1 MPKIITVF
9 RIFVASPSD
18 LDEERMLLEEVIR
31 ELNLTWPHT
40 LGVSLELIKW
50 ETHVIPGAGN
60 YPQEV
65 INKQLPTDYDIFL
78 GMFWSR
84 IGTTTP
90 HSQSGTI
97 EEFES
102 AYQRWQQNPK
112 SIRLMIYFKTTPLSP
127 DNIDTDQLRLL
138 KEFRNSLSEKGILY
152 DTFKG
157 GEEFSQ
163 LLRVHLSRQVQELLK
178 PGDIATNPSVAPIAG
193 TPESMVEKSVE
204 LPEDEGFLDLI
215 ETVVTASQRATEVM
229 KHITDAL
236 EQLNSGTHQSTLD
249 MEAVKGDD
257 NTKFAAYKRISNK
270 QAENMADF
278 VARMRPEIS
287 ILDDSLSLSLDSFG
301 QAIIL
306 FTDFGSNPESYSQLI
321 NALSAAAELRDS
333 IVQSKENTEQFRS
346 VIATLPR
353 ITIQFNRAKR
363 DLLNVLDTF
372 LATNDRGLNLLGAI
386 ETTGNSIIESWVPQA
401 TPPSIEPDQQTDGS
415 NNRNP
420 AN

>member
-1 MPKIITVF
+1 
-9 RIFVASPSD
+9 
-18 LDEERMLLEEVIR
+18 
-31 ELNLTWPHT
+31 
-40 LGVSLELIKW
+40 
-50 ETHVIPGAGN
+50 
-60 YPQEV
+60 
-65 INKQLPTDYDIFL
+65 
-78 GMFWSR
+78 
-84 IGTTTP
+84 
-90 HSQSGTI
+90 
-97 EEFES
+97 
-102 AYQRWQQNPK
+102 
-112 SIRLMIYFKTTPLSP
+112 
-127 DNIDTDQLRLL
+127 
-138 KEFRNSLSEKGILY
+138 
-152 DTFKG
+152 
-157 GEEFSQ
+157 
-163 LLRVHLSRQVQELLK
+163 
-178 PGDIATNPSVAPIAG
+178 
-193 TPESMVEKSVE
+193 
-204 LPEDEGFLDLI
+204 
-215 ETVVTASQRATEVM
+215 M

-333 IVQSKENTEQFRS
+333 IVQSKENTEQLRS